1 MSGETDLRR
10 LLAGMRPELRPG
22 TYVFVAVRDGTVPGG
37 VSPVMTFR
45 EAEGLTL
52 ILAADEAGRAG
63 LSGAF
68 PCRWITLA
76 VHSSLAAVG
85 FLAAVAARL
94 AEAGI
99 AVNAVSAFH
108 HDHLFVPAAR
118 AEEAV
123 RLLRDL
129 AGPGGA

>member
-10 LLAGMRPELRPG
+10 LLSGMRPELRPG
-22 TYVFVAVRDGTVPGG
+22 TYVFVLVADGRVPAGLA
-37 VSPVMTFR
+37 PVLTFR

-52 ILAADEAGRAG
+52 ILTEDEAARAG
-63 LSGAF
+63 LPGAF

-85 FLAAVAARL
+85 FLAAVTQRL

-99 AVNAVSAFH
+99 AVNAVSAVH
-108 HDHLFVPAAR
+108 HDHLFVPVAR
-118 AEEAV
+118 AEEAM

-129 AGPGGA
+129 AGGTAC